1 MPGRGKLT
9 RNCAAIA
16 WAKSYASC
24 QSYQS
29 CFEAEPQLSI
39 IPSPRS
45 PMNDDLQKRVAEAMR
60 NPQNLG
66 ELANADAVGTVGN
79 SDCGEMLRMW
89 VKFKEEKGRK
99 VIDRATFQSFGCE
112 TAIAVASLA
121 TELIRGKTAE
131 EALAL
136 KTEELAGELGPLPP
150 MKIHCAQLVEGALRS
165 ALVPVQPEQNPEAV
179 PAAPRQAEGSNLLDS
194 FTKPKSGKITFLP
207 NPE

>member
-1 MPGRGKLT
+1 
-9 RNCAAIA
+9 
-16 WAKSYASC
+16 
-24 QSYQS
+24 
-29 CFEAEPQLSI
+29 
-39 IPSPRS
+39 
-45 PMNDDLQKRVAEAMR
+45 MNDDLQKRITEAMR

-66 ELANADAVGTVGN
+66 ELPGADAVGTVGN

-89 VKFKEEKGRK
+89 VKFKEQDGKK

-136 KTEELAGELGPLPP
+136 KTEQLAGELGPLPP

-165 ALVPVQPEQNPEAV
+165 ALDPSEGAEKPATPAT
-179 PAAPRQAEGSNLLDS
+179 PAAAPTLLDS
-194 FTKPKSGKITFLP
+194 FNTAKPGGVKLTFLEP
-207 NPE
+207 DTPQSSSPS

>member
-1 MPGRGKLT
+1 
-9 RNCAAIA
+9 
-16 WAKSYASC
+16 
-24 QSYQS
+24 
-29 CFEAEPQLSI
+29 
-39 IPSPRS
+39 
-45 PMNDDLQKRVAEAMR
+45 MNDDLQKRIQDAMA
-60 NPQNLG
+60 NPQNMG

-89 VKFKEEKGRK
+89 VKFKQQDGKK

-136 KTEELAGELGPLPP
+136 KTEELSGELGPLPP

-165 ALVPVQPEQNPEAV
+165 ALSP
-179 PAAPRQAEGSNLLDS
+179 QAETCAKPTEAKADDKSTAPTLLDS
-194 FTKPKSGKITFLP
+194 FSKPKEGGVKIQFLDEGK
-207 NPE
+207 

>member
-1 MPGRGKLT
+1 MKPWTVALPALH
-9 RNCAAIA
+9 C
-16 WAKSYASC
+16 
-24 QSYQS
+24 
-29 CFEAEPQLSI
+29 SI
-39 IPSPRS
+39 TPML
-45 PMNDDLQKRVAEAMR
+45 MNDDLQKRVAEAMR

-66 ELANADAVGTVGN
+66 ELADADAVGTVGN

-89 VKFKEEKGRK
+89 VIFKEEKGKK

-112 TAIAVASLA
+112 TAIAVASMA

-165 ALVPVQPEQNPEAV
+165 ALDPGEKPEPAGQLPAPQRAV
-179 PAAPRQAEGSNLLDS
+179 PNLLDS
-194 FTKPKSGKITFLP
+194 LSKPKQGKIAFLP
-207 NPE
+207 ETEEPE

>member
-1 MPGRGKLT
+1 
-9 RNCAAIA
+9 
-16 WAKSYASC
+16 
-24 QSYQS
+24 
-29 CFEAEPQLSI
+29 
-39 IPSPRS
+39 
-45 PMNDDLQKRVAEAMR
+45 MNDDLQTRIQQAMA

-89 VKFKEEKGRK
+89 VKFKTENGKQ

-121 TELIRGKTAE
+121 TELIRGKTAA

-165 ALVPVQPEQNPEAV
+165 ALE
-179 PAAPRQAEGSNLLDS
+179 PAALKSKPSAPPAAQPALAPTLQDS
-194 FTKPKSGKITFLP
+194 FSQPREGVKIVFLDPK
-207 NPE
+207 NQD

>member
-1 MPGRGKLT
+1 
-9 RNCAAIA
+9 
-16 WAKSYASC
+16 
-24 QSYQS
+24 
-29 CFEAEPQLSI
+29 
-39 IPSPRS
+39 
-45 PMNDDLQKRVAEAMR
+45 MNDDLQKRIQQALA

-66 ELANADAVGTVGN
+66 ELADADAVGTVGN

-89 VKFKEEKGRK
+89 VKFKQQDGKK

-121 TELIRGKTAE
+121 TELIRGKTAQ

-165 ALVPVQPEQNPEAV
+165 ALEPEKIQEKKPQTSAG
-179 PAAPRQAEGSNLLDS
+179 PTLLENFS
-194 FTKPKSGKITFLP
+194 RPKDGVKIEFL
-207 NPE
+207 E